1 MSVLSVRPLA
11 ELVDGDPLIELDAC
25 WDAAWAAM
33 ASPADTALLAICQ
46 KRMADLLSY
55 PAGPAASTEAATDQA
70 VAAGLALT
78 EQYLI
83 DVSSATAQQIDALA
97 AQLDGSVVDFV
108 TALLVVEQRMRLE
121 LGLSRV
127 LGDGTKGAADPVVA
141 PPAHPAPTR
150 VPVRPS
156 TPARAPSAPDATRDR
171 ELGAALLRFA
181 AAAVRNDGVD
191 PVTTELVRLRCAT
204 YHDCHT

>member
-1 MSVLSVRPLA
+1 MRPLA
-11 ELVDGDPLIELDAC
+11 ELVDGDPLVELDAC
-25 WDAAWAAM
+25 WQAAWASM
-33 ASPADTALLAICQ
+33 ASPADGALLAICQ
-46 KRMADLLSY
+46 KRMADLLGY
-55 PAGPAASTEAATDQA
+55 PVTSAASAEAVSEAA

-78 EQYLI
+78 EQYVI
-83 DVSSATAQQIDALA
+83 DVSSATAQQIDSLA

-127 LGDGTKGAADPVVA
+127 LGDGTTDAADPVVE
-141 PPAHPAPTR
+141 PPACPAPTR

-156 TPARAPSAPDATRDR
+156 TPARAPRAPDALRDR

>member
-1 MSVLSVRPLA
+1 MSVSSVRPLA
-11 ELVDGDPLIELDAC
+11 ELVDGDPLVELDAC

-33 ASPADTALLAICQ
+33 VSPADTALLAICQ
-46 KRMADLLSY
+46 KRMADLLGY
-55 PAGPAASTEAATDQA
+55 PADPAASTEAATDQA

-127 LGDGTKGAADPVVA
+127 LGDGMKDAADPVA
-141 PPAHPAPTR
+141 ETPAYPAPTR

-156 TPARAPSAPDATRDR
+156 TPARAPRAPGARRDR

>member
-1 MSVLSVRPLA
+1 
-11 ELVDGDPLIELDAC
+11 
-25 WDAAWAAM
+25 
-33 ASPADTALLAICQ
+33 
-46 KRMADLLSY
+46 MADLLGY
-55 PAGPAASTEAATDQA
+55 PVSPTASTEAATVEAASTEAATVEA
-70 VAAGLALT
+70 VASGLALT

-83 DVSSATAQQIDALA
+83 DVSSATSEQIDAVA
-97 AQLDGSVVDFV
+97 VQLDGSIVDFV

-127 LGDGTKGAADPVVA
+127 LGDGATGGADPVVGA
-141 PPAHPAPTR
+141 PAQPTPTR

-156 TPARAPSAPDATRDR
+156 TPARAPRAAGAVRDR
-171 ELGAALLRFA
+171 ELGASLLRFA
-181 AAAVRNDGVD
+181 AAAMRNDGVD